1 MYIVYQ
7 TPLPFKAKVQ
17 SSLPNQDFMEIDAMD
32 MVYGYAR
39 DAVVLVKLAR
49 PRSYLDIEE

>member
-17 SSLPNQDFMEIDAMD
+17 SSLPNQDFMEIDAMV
-32 MVYGYAR
+32 MVYEYAMG
-39 DAVVLVKLAR
+39 AVVGKTGKTAVL
-49 PRSYLDIEE
+49 PEI